1 MRPYASWM
9 GWIASV
15 PPEQATGRLR
25 DVYRRVAGPG
35 GEVDNI
41 LTVHGLRPHTLQG
54 HLALYK
60 AVLHHSGNTLPVWLL
75 ETVGVYVSLL
85 NRCAYCVDHHAVGLA
100 REMADRA
107 AVDAILSALRTAAAT
122 GADVTGDLGEVERR
136 VLRYAR
142 LLTEDPSTVG
152 PDDVAALRD
161 AGLDDGQVLEVNQV
175 VAYFAYANRTVLGLG
190 VTTAG
195 DVLGLSP
202 PTSDDT
208 DTWTHR

>member
-1 MRPYASWM
+1 M

-25 DVYRRVAGPG
+25 EIYQRAAGPG

-41 LTVHGLRPHTLQG
+41 LTAHGLRPHTLQG

-60 AVLHHSGNTLPVWLL
+60 AVLHHSGNTLPGWLL

-85 NRCAYCVDHHAVGLA
+85 NGCAYCVDHHSVGLA
-100 REMADRA
+100 RELADPA
-107 AVDAILSALRTAAAT
+107 GADAILSALHTAAAT
-122 GADVTGDLGEVERR
+122 GADVAGGVGDAERR

-142 LLTEDPSTVG
+142 RLTVDPSSVG
-152 PDDVAALRD
+152 PDDIAALRE

-190 VTTAG
+190 VTTSG

-202 PTSDDT
+202 STGEDL
-208 DTWTHR
+208 DTWAHR